1 MVVECS
7 GYPPTRILSEHSKT
21 GVPVAL
27 HVLPSHRGLDR
38 RAPAWHTVHHHIAL
52 SVRPPF
58 GRPCPHN
65 MSCSHILGGIILRPD
80 SSPNRFSHTVSSV
93 VTGTSFP
100 DSDAAPIGQQPVA
113 FRVFSVCNEDFGSQ
127 REWRFESGV
136 LYRENKSDQA
146 SYRLRFPCFS
156 APCDGILGDSTYSMA
171 KIFARNGAAFS
182 LMPLQLLLHIN
193 RGDRFLANS
202 TKFLLH

>member
-1 MVVECS
+1 M
-7 GYPPTRILSEHSKT
+7 
-21 GVPVAL
+21 AL

-38 RAPAWHTVHHHIAL
+38 RAPAWHTVHYHIAL

-65 MSCSHILGGIILRPD
+65 MSCSHILGGIILRPY

-113 FRVFSVCNEDFGSQ
+113 FRVFSVCNEDCGSQ
-127 REWRFESGV
+127 RKWRFERGV

-146 SYRLRFPCFS
+146 SYRLRFPCLS
-156 APCDGILGDSTYSMA
+156 APCDGILGGTQRTQWL
-171 KIFARNGAAFS
+171 KFS
-182 LMPLQLLLHIN
+182 HGMERL
-193 RGDRFLANS
+193 
-202 TKFLLH
+202 FLLCPSSYYYISTVETGFSQIPPGSCYIDEIAHTFTLREGM